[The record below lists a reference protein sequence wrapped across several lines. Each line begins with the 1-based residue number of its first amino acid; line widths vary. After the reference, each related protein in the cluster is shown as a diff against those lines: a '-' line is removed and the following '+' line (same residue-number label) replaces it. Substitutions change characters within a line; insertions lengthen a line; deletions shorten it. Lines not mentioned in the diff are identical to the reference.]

1 MAQRRRCRHGPAAPI
16 SRSSRRNSV
25 IVPRAR
31 AAAVAAGLTAA
42 ALALTACGSSSGST
56 TAAGSDGGKKSAAT
70 AVSAADFG
78 GMTALIA
85 AAKKEGTLNAI
96 ALPPDWAN
104 YGALIKAFETKYGIK
119 VADENP
125 DGASQDEINAIT
137 SRKGQKR
144 APDVVDL
151 GNSFAL
157 NAASQGILAPYKVA
171 TWDDIPAGQKD
182 ATGLRYDDYGGYV
195 SIGCDAKRVKQCPT
209 TFADLLKPQYK
220 GQVALNGDP
229 TKSGSAFGGVY
240 AASLANGGSLDDIKP
255 GLDFFHKLKQNGN
268 FNPVESTPATVEKG
282 ETPISID
289 WDYLNAGY
297 AKEFSAKGLDWKVA
311 VPSDG
316 QYAQFYSQAI
326 NKYAPHPA
334 AARLWEEFLYSTE
347 GQNLWLQ
354 GFSRPVELPAMT
366 QKGTVDK
373 AAAAAL
379 PAVTGSPTFP
389 TTAQVDAAQKAVLAG
404 WAKAIG

>member
-1 MAQRRRCRHGPAAPI
+1 M
-16 SRSSRRNSV
+16 
-25 IVPRAR
+25 
-31 AAAVAAGLTAA
+31 AAGLTAA
-42 ALALTACGSSSGST
+42 ALALTGCGSSSDS
-56 TAAGSDGGKKSAAT
+56 ASSSSGGKGGKGGTSAAT
-70 AVSAADFG
+70 AASAADFG
-78 GMTALIA
+78 GMTALIT

-104 YGALIKAFETKYGIK
+104 YGAVIAAFEKKYGIK

-137 SRKGQKR
+137 SRKGQSR

-157 NAASQGILAPYKVA
+157 KAASQGILAPYKV
-171 TWDDIPAGQKD
+171 TSWDKIPDAQKD

-195 SIGCDAKRVKQCPT
+195 SIGCDAKAVKDCPT
-209 TFADLLKPQYK
+209 TFADLLKPEYK
-220 GQVALNGDP
+220 GKVAMNGDP
-229 TKSGSAFGGVY
+229 TKSGSAFGGVF
-240 AASLANGGSLDDIKP
+240 AAALSNGGSLDDIKP
-255 GLDFFHKLKQNGN
+255 GLDFFHKLKANGN

-282 ETPISID
+282 ETPISVD

-297 AKEFSAKGLDWKVA
+297 AKEFAAKGLDWKVN
-311 VPSDG
+311 VPADG

-334 AARLWEEFLYSTE
+334 AARLWEEFLYSSE

-354 GFSRPVELPAMT
+354 GFSRPAELPAMT
-366 QKGTVDK
+366 QDGTADK
-373 AAAAAL
+373 DAAAKL
-379 PAVTGSPTFP
+379 PAVTGSPQFP
-389 TTAQVDAAQKAVLAG
+389 TSAQVDAAQQAVLAG
-404 WAKAIG
+404 WAKAVS

>member
-1 MAQRRRCRHGPAAPI
+1 M
-16 SRSSRRNSV
+16 
-25 IVPRAR
+25 IVPRVR
-31 AAAVAAGLTAA
+31 VAAMAAGLTAA
-42 ALALTACGSSSGST
+42 ALALTACGSASSS
-56 TAAGSDGGKKSAAT
+56 AGSASAGGGKSAAT
-70 AVSAADFG
+70 AASAADFG
-78 GMTALIA
+78 GMTALVA

-104 YGALIKAFETKYGIK
+104 YGALISAFEKKYGIK

-125 DGASQDEINAIT
+125 DGASQDEITAIT
-137 SRKGQKR
+137 SRKGQSR

-157 NAASQGILAPYKVA
+157 KAAAQGILAPYKVA
-171 TWDDIPAGQKD
+171 SWDDIPAAQKD
-182 ATGLRYDDYGGYV
+182 ANGLRYDDYGGYV
-195 SIGCDAKRVKQCPT
+195 SIGCDAKAVKVCPT

-220 GQVALNGDP
+220 GQVAMNGDP
-229 TKSGSAFGGVY
+229 TKSGSAFGGVF
-240 AASLANGGSLDDIKP
+240 AAALANGGSLDNIQP
-255 GLDFFHKLKQNGN
+255 GLDFFHKLKANGN

-297 AKEFSAKGLDWKVA
+297 AKEFAGKGIEWKVT

-316 QYAQFYSQAI
+316 QYAQYYSQAI

-354 GFSRPVELPAMT
+354 GFSRPAEMPAMI

-373 AAAAAL
+373 AAAAKL

-389 TTAQVDAAQKAVLAG
+389 TTAQVDAAQQTVLAG
-404 WAKAIG
+404 WAKAVS

>member
-1 MAQRRRCRHGPAAPI
+1 MTAP
-16 SRSSRRNSV
+16 RV
-25 IVPRAR
+25 R
-31 AAAVAAGLTAA
+31 AAAAAVGLTAA
-42 ALALTACGSSSGST
+42 ALALTACGSSSSG
-56 TAAGSDGGKKSAAT
+56 TATSGAGGGKSAAT
-70 AVSAADFG
+70 ATSAADLG
-78 GMTALIA
+78 GMDALVA

-104 YGALIKAFETKYGIK
+104 YGALIAAFEKKYGIK

-137 SRKGQKR
+137 SRKGQNR

-157 NAASQGILAPYKVA
+157 SAASQGILAPYKVA
-171 TWDDIPAGQKD
+171 TWDDIPAAQKD
-182 ATGLRYDDYGGYV
+182 AGGLRYDDYGGYV
-195 SIGCDAKRVKQCPT
+195 SIGCDAKHVTVCPA
-209 TFADLLKPQYK
+209 TFADLLKPEYK
-220 GQVALNGDP
+220 GKVALNGDP
-229 TKSGSAFGGVY
+229 TKSGSAFGGVF
-240 AASLANGGSLDDIKP
+240 AASLANGGSLDDIQP
-255 GLDFFHKLKQNGN
+255 GLDFFHKLKANGN

-297 AKEFSAKGLDWKVA
+297 AKEFAAKGLDWKVA

-316 QYAQFYSQAI
+316 QYAQYYSQAI

-334 AARLWEEFLYSTE
+334 AARLWEEFLYSPE

-354 GFSRPVELPAMT
+354 GFSRPVEMTAMAAKNT
-366 QKGTVDK
+366 IDQ

-379 PAVTGSPTFP
+379 PPVTGTPAFP
-389 TTAQVDAAQKAVLAG
+389 TSAQTDAAQKAVLAG
-404 WAKAIG
+404 WAKAVS

>member
-1 MAQRRRCRHGPAAPI
+1 
-16 SRSSRRNSV
+16 
-25 IVPRAR
+25 
-31 AAAVAAGLTAA
+31 VAAGLAAA
-42 ALALTACGSSSGST
+42 ALCLTACGSSSST
-56 TAAGSDGGKKSAAT
+56 SPAAGGGKSAAT
-70 AVSAADFG
+70 ATSAADLG
-78 GMTALIA
+78 GMSALVA

-104 YGALIKAFETKYGIK
+104 YGALISAFEKKYGIK

-157 NAASQGILAPYKVA
+157 SAASQGILAPYKVA
-171 TWDDIPAGQKD
+171 EWDDIPANQKD
-182 ATGLRYDDYGGYV
+182 AGGLRYDDYGGYV
-195 SIGCDAKRVKQCPT
+195 SIGCDAKIVKECPT

-220 GQVALNGDP
+220 GQVAMNGDP
-229 TKSGSAFGGVY
+229 TKSGSAFGGVF
-240 AASLANGGSLDDIKP
+240 AAALANGGSLDDIQP

-297 AKEFSAKGLDWKVA
+297 AKEFAAKGLDWKVS
-311 VPSDG
+311 VPADG
-316 QYAQFYSQAI
+316 EYAQFYSQAI

-334 AARLWEEFLYSTE
+334 AARLWEEFLYSAE

-354 GFSRPVELPAMT
+354 GFSRPAELVAMT
-366 QKGTVDK
+366 KNATVDAT
-373 AAAAAL
+373 AAAKL
-379 PAVTGSPTFP
+379 PPVTGTPAFP
-389 TTAQVDAAQKAVLAG
+389 TSAQVDAAQKAVLGG
-404 WAKAIG
+404 WSKAVS

>member
-1 MAQRRRCRHGPAAPI
+1 M
-16 SRSSRRNSV
+16 
-25 IVPRAR
+25 IVPRVR
-31 AAAVAAGLTAA
+31 TAAVAVGLTTA
-42 ALALTACGSSSGST
+42 ALALTACGSSSDST
-56 TAAGSDGGKKSAAT
+56 ASAGGGKSAAT
-70 AVSAADFG
+70 ATSAADFG
-78 GMTALIA
+78 GMDALVA

-96 ALPPDWAN
+96 ALPSDWAN
-104 YGALIKAFETKYGIK
+104 YGTIIAAFEKKYGIK
-119 VADENP
+119 VSDENP

-137 SRKGQKR
+137 SRKGQSR

-157 NAASQGILAPYKVA
+157 SAAAQGILAPYKVA
-171 TWDDIPAGQKD
+171 TWDDIPANQKD

-195 SIGCDAKRVKQCPT
+195 SIGCDDKQVKVCPT
-209 TFADLLKPQYK
+209 TFADLLKPEYK
-220 GQVALNGDP
+220 GQVAMNGDP
-229 TKSGSAFGGVY
+229 TKSGSAFGGVF
-240 AASLANGGSLDDIKP
+240 AAALANGGSLDDIQP

-297 AKEFSAKGLDWKVA
+297 AKEFAAKGLDWKVS

-316 QYAQFYSQAI
+316 QYAQYYSQAI

-354 GFSRPVELPAMT
+354 GFSRPAELPAMLE
-366 QKGTVDK
+366 KGTADK
-373 AAAAAL
+373 AAAAKL
-379 PAVTGSPTFP
+379 PPVSGSPKFP